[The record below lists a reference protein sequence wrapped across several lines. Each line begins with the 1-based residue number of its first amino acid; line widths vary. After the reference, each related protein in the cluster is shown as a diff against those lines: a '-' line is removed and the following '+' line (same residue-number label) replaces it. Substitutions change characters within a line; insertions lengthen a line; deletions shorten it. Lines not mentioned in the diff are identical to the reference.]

1 MRCRHG
7 EQGNGAEH
15 TVLIIFL
22 SFLLI
27 LYAPVQRAGFQ
38 HGRTRTALQQPVD
51 LPPSRYGC
59 RICIVVFAGEGFF
72 SQGIC
77 CYDISDSFPFLLLLT
92 KNHMLPTYQPCA
104 LLCCKAVHRFD
115 GCVCVCVC
123 VCNPCRRQ
131 ARWVH
136 VSSTQSSSAML
147 GMCISS
153 VTNI

>member
-1 MRCRHG
+1 M
-7 EQGNGAEH
+7 
-15 TVLIIFL
+15 

-38 HGRTRTALQQPVD
+38 HGRTRTALQQPVN

-77 CYDISDSFPFLLLLT
+77 CYDISDSFPFFFSS
-92 KNHMLPTYQPCA
+92 YQKTTCYPRIN
-104 LLCCKAVHRFD
+104 LVHCYAARQCTGLVF
-115 GCVCVCVC
+115 VYVCVC

-147 GMCISS
+147 GMCISL